1 MNNNTGYHLKFF
13 VVDLVRQT
21 TQKYTE
27 DWEGEM
33 NGTSEARTFNNESIT
48 QSSTP
53 AKFYRLPLPLDRIFV
68 VDNSRSLRECMRT
81 LCAVCLSMIY
91 RILAK
96 NGKYYSYGGQEL
108 QNLFQFLAVSHSCDK
123 ISATYADIQHSYS
136 LSCICPLALRPFL
149 FLFFSGERAGR

>member
-1 MNNNTGYHLKFF
+1 
-13 VVDLVRQT
+13 
-21 TQKYTE
+21 
-27 DWEGEM
+27 M

-108 QNLFQFLAVSHSCDK
+108 QNSFQFLAVSHSCDK
-123 ISATYADIQHSYS
+123 ISATYADIQHDSYS
-136 LSCICPLALRPFL
+136 LSCIRPLALEANFFL
-149 FLFFSGERAGR
+149 AGGGGWGGGG

>member
-13 VVDLVRQT
+13 FVDLVRQT

-33 NGTSEARTFNNESIT
+33 NGTSEARTFDNESIT
-48 QSSTP
+48 QSSTA

-108 QNLFQFLAVSHSCDK
+108 
-123 ISATYADIQHSYS
+123 
-136 LSCICPLALRPFL
+136 
-149 FLFFSGERAGR
+149 

>member
-1 MNNNTGYHLKFF
+1 MNNNTGDHLKFF
-13 VVDLVRQT
+13 FVDLVRQT

-108 QNLFQFLAVSHSCDK
+108 
-123 ISATYADIQHSYS
+123 
-136 LSCICPLALRPFL
+136 
-149 FLFFSGERAGR
+149 

>member
-13 VVDLVRQT
+13 FVDLVRQS

-53 AKFYRLPLPLDRIFV
+53 AKFYRLPLPLDRMPCRVGFSVPGLDPGGPGSGSRKIPLLAISKLFV
-68 VDNSRSLRECMRT
+68 YCYHSDINFTKCGQVLNHFLRQLKKKKNSMVSKTMYGNT
-81 LCAVCLSMIY
+81 L
-91 RILAK
+91 
-96 NGKYYSYGGQEL
+96 
-108 QNLFQFLAVSHSCDK
+108 K
-123 ISATYADIQHSYS
+123 II
-136 LSCICPLALRPFL
+136 
-149 FLFFSGERAGR
+149 

>member
-1 MNNNTGYHLKFF
+1 MNNNTGDHLKFF
-13 VVDLVRQT
+13 FVDLVRQT

-53 AKFYRLPLPLDRIFV
+53 AKFYRLPLSLDRIFV

-81 LCAVCLSMIY
+81 LCTVCLSMIY

-96 NGKYYSYGGQEL
+96 NGKYYSYSGQEL
-108 QNLFQFLAVSHSCDK
+108 
-123 ISATYADIQHSYS
+123 
-136 LSCICPLALRPFL
+136 
-149 FLFFSGERAGR
+149 